1 MNKNK
6 VKKSIEYKSINS
18 ILKTSTFVGFFCV
31 QNVSVKDKLSV
42 KESLSDSG
50 FKYKVIKS
58 NLLSKHLLGLVPNLD
73 FLVSG
78 SLAICY
84 STKNISKH
92 TEDLLFTNMQKVFKL
107 LKKNKNTILLG
118 NLFNT
123 SLNNVLFEKKVSSLK
138 SLSATHMESLA
149 LVQNKANNFLAY
161 LSKPKNELSL
171 ILDKKKDN

>member
-50 FKYKVIKS
+50 FNYKVIKS

-138 SLSATHMESLA
+138 SLSATHIES
-149 LVQNKANNFLAY
+149 LAY

>member
-6 VKKSIEYKSINS
+6 VKKSIEYKSISS
-18 ILKTSTFVGFFCV
+18 ILNTSTFVGFFCV
-31 QNVSVKDKLSV
+31 QNMSVKDKLSL
-42 KESLSDSG
+42 KDFLSDYG

-58 NLLSKHLLGLVPNLD
+58 NLLSKKLLGLVPNLD

-84 STKNISKH
+84 STNNLSKH
-92 TEDLLFTNMQKVFKL
+92 TEDSLFTNMQKVFKL
-107 LKKNKNTILLG
+107 LKKNNNTIFLG

-123 SLNNVLFEKKVSSLK
+123 SFNNVLFEKKVSSLK

>member
-138 SLSATHMESLA
+138 SLSATHIES
-149 LVQNKANNFLAY
+149 LAY